1 MAIGISEEL
10 MTEAEAISDPCA
22 CTVHRPII
30 IPESSPPS
38 TSPGTRTFPAP
49 ANTSQPTPAHVGSR
63 HRFMPGRSVGTRER
77 AEAAPD
83 PSPDPSRSRRL
94 VASSQPTGK
103 PGQEVG
109 RRARALTRWRWARA
123 FLGAPTVARTPQ
135 RGGVKER
142 RLGWRIH
149 GGGWEDGWPAS
160 TNRAQTGRPTGQLG
174 GFHVGPGEQQQLP
187 NSMRLQRHH
196 EAFFNGRAWNYLKIE
211 SRVLLIRLVKRL
223 KKMHVGSCTS
233 KEVHPVL

>member
-22 CTVHRPII
+22 CTVQRPII

-63 HRFMPGRSVGTRER
+63 HRFMPGRSVGTREQ

-123 FLGAPTVARTPQ
+123 FLGAPTVARTTQ
-135 RGGVKER
+135 REGVKER
-142 RLGWRIH
+142 RQRGR
-149 GGGWEDGWPAS
+149 GGWAGEFMAAVGRMGGQQAPTEPKRVVQRVNSEVSMWGQAS
-160 TNRAQTGRPTGQLG
+160 NNNYQILCGCKDTMKHFLMAGRGT
-174 GFHVGPGEQQQLP
+174 
-187 NSMRLQRHH
+187 
-196 EAFFNGRAWNYLKIE
+196 I
-211 SRVLLIRLVKRL
+211 
-223 KKMHVGSCTS
+223 
-233 KEVHPVL
+233 